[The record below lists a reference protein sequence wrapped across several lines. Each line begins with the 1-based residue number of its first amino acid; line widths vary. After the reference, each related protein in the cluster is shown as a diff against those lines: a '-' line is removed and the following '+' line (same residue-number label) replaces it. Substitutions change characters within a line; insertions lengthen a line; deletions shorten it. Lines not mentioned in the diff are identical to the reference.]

1 MEGKSRMAGRNQP
14 NKRKSLSVE
23 QQLAKRL
30 QRVSIL
36 GNRVQKSY
44 TPPNRSRLNKE
55 MRGSNPQAQVASAY
69 ASAQRSALPVI
80 NSSQNTSRVVHR
92 ELIANIVGSETFS
105 VPLSFP
111 LNPGMSQTF
120 PWLSVIAQQWEQ
132 YRFNSLRFCY
142 YTRTG
147 TQTVGSLQLI
157 ADYDAADSAPV
168 SEFIA
173 SSYQDV
179 VEDAPWKDIHCELMP
194 SSLHAMG
201 PKKYIRTGPL
211 AANLDIKTYDC
222 GTMFIGTTDSSGTP
236 PWGKL
241 WVEYDVTFS
250 VPQLSAGGLAYFFH
264 ATSSAPTSLLL
275 LPSPTVLSGTLP
287 ITVVGDTITFPLPG
301 VYLVTYTVIATTATE
316 VGPPAAG
323 GGAAL
328 DPSFGYG
335 GTGHNTS
342 GSGTDNM
349 TQNAIVQTYASN
361 QTLVFN
367 NTITAGGY
375 SELVVNVLP
384 SGAL

>member
-1 MEGKSRMAGRNQP
+1 MAGRNQP
-14 NKRKSLSVE
+14 NKRKSLSIE

-55 MRGSNPQAQVASAY
+55 IRGSNPQAQAASAY

-92 ELIANIVGSETFS
+92 ELIANIVGSGAFS
-105 VPLSFP
+105 VPFSFP

-157 ADYDAADSAPV
+157 ADYDAADSAPI
-168 SEFIA
+168 SEFVA

-211 AANLDIKTYDC
+211 APNLDIKTYDC
-222 GTMFIGTTDSSGTP
+222 GTMFIGTTDASGTP

-250 VPQLSAGGLAYFFH
+250 VPQLSNGGLSNYFH
-264 ATSSAPTSLLL
+264 ATSSGPNSGFI

-287 ITVVGDTITFPLPG
+287 VSVLGEVITFPTPG
-301 VYLVTYTVIATTATE
+301 VYLVTYSAATE
-316 VGPPAAG
+316 TSLELITVGSLVAG

-328 DPSFGYG
+328 DPSFGSG
-335 GTGHNTS
+335 GTGYNTS
-342 GSGTDNM
+342 GSGTSSI
-349 TQNAIVQTYASN
+349 TQNAIIQTYANN
-361 QTLVFN
+361 QTLTFSNVFVD
-367 NTITAGGY
+367 GGGGF
-375 SELVVNVLP
+375 SELVVSLLP